1 MRETIVRCLGEAGLP
16 WGEIRTADIV
26 FRDDFLRGCAAN
38 HCGKYGKTWTCPPG
52 LGNVEK
58 MRSRVLAF
66 FSGFLFQE
74 TSPLE
79 DAYDVEG
86 MDAARRKIMDF
97 AYDLGER
104 LGQETGEFL
113 FLGAGS
119 CELCSPCS
127 YPSAPCRFPHKAMA
141 SLEALGIDVYDLA
154 NKADL
159 RYYHGPATV
168 TYFIL
173 VLFRED
179 SSCRP

>member
-1 MRETIVRCLGEAGLP
+1 MREAIVSRLGEVGLP

-26 FRDDFLRGCAAN
+26 FRDDFLRGCASN

-52 LGNVEK
+52 LGDVGEL
-58 MRSRVLAF
+58 RSRVLAF
-66 FSGFLFQE
+66 PSGILFQE

-79 DAYDVEG
+79 DAYDLEG
-86 MDAARRKIMDF
+86 MDSSRRKIMAF
-97 AYDLGER
+97 AYDLGGR
-104 LGQETGEFL
+104 LGKESGEIL

-127 YPSAPCRFPHKAMA
+127 YPSAPCRFPAKAMA

-154 NKADL
+154 KKANL

-173 VLFRED
+173 VLFREE
-179 SSCRP
+179 SVCRS